1 MFINKHKDKMNYPHR
16 IQGKN
21 GVCLYKLRN
30 GLYMRQI
37 NKNTMTYNKIQ
48 EYALE
53 RVKNKNDYVILNIRN
68 SNSVLDTKRF
78 VLFSPPLVP
87 GRL

>member
-1 MFINKHKDKMNYPHR
+1 MEYLRK
-16 IQGKN
+16 IQDKN

-37 NKNTMTYNKIQ
+37 NKNTMSYNKIY
-48 EYALE
+48 EYTQE
-53 RVKNKNDYVILNIRN
+53 RVKNKNVYVILNIRN
-68 SNSVLDTKRF
+68 SDLDTKRI
-78 VLFSPPLVP
+78 VLFSPPLIC

>member
-1 MFINKHKDKMNYPHR
+1 MNYPLK
-16 IQGKN
+16 IKDKN
-21 GVCLYKLRN
+21 GICLYKLRN

-37 NKNTMTYNKIQ
+37 NKNSMTYNKIH

-53 RVKNKNDYVILNIRN
+53 RVKNKKDYVILNIN
-68 SNSVLDTKRF
+68 IQNPKSVLDTKRII
-78 VLFSPPLVP
+78 LFSPPLVC

>member
-1 MFINKHKDKMNYPHR
+1 MEYLRK
-16 IQGKN
+16 IQDKN

-37 NKNTMTYNKIQ
+37 NKNTMTYNKIH

-68 SNSVLDTKRF
+68 PNSVLDTKRF
-78 VLFSPPLVP
+78 VLFSPPLVS

>member
-1 MFINKHKDKMNYPHR
+1 MEYLRK
-16 IQGKN
+16 IQDKN

-37 NKNTMTYNKIQ
+37 NKNTMTYNKIH

-53 RVKNKNDYVILNIRN
+53 RVKNKNDYVILNIQN
-68 SNSVLDTKRF
+68 PNSVLDTKRF
-78 VLFSPPLVP
+78 VLFSPPLVS

>member
-1 MFINKHKDKMNYPHR
+1 MEYLRK
-16 IQGKN
+16 IQDKN

-37 NKNTMTYNKIQ
+37 NKNTMSYNKIY
-48 EYALE
+48 EYTQE

-68 SNSVLDTKRF
+68 SDLDTKRI
-78 VLFSPPLVP
+78 VLFSPPLIC

>member
-1 MFINKHKDKMNYPHR
+1 MEYLRK
-16 IQGKN
+16 IQDKN

-37 NKNTMTYNKIQ
+37 NKNTMTYNKIH
-48 EYALE
+48 EYTLE

-68 SNSVLDTKRF
+68 PNSDLDTKRI
-78 VLFSPPLVP
+78 VLFSPPLVC

>member
-1 MFINKHKDKMNYPHR
+1 MEYLGK
-16 IQGKN
+16 IQDKN
-21 GVCLYKLRN
+21 GICLYKLRN

-37 NKNTMTYNKIQ
+37 NKNTMTYNKIH
-48 EYALE
+48 EYTLE

-68 SNSVLDTKRF
+68 SNSNSDLDTKRI
-78 VLFSPPLVP
+78 VLFSPPLVC

>member
-1 MFINKHKDKMNYPHR
+1 MEYLRK
-16 IQGKN
+16 IQDKN

-37 NKNTMTYNKIQ
+37 NKNTMTYNKIH

-68 SNSVLDTKRF
+68 PNSGLDTKRI

>member
-1 MFINKHKDKMNYPHR
+1 MEYLRK
-16 IQGKN
+16 IQDKN

-37 NKNTMTYNKIQ
+37 NKNTMTYNKIH
-48 EYALE
+48 EYTLE

-68 SNSVLDTKRF
+68 SNSDLDTKRI
-78 VLFSPPLVP
+78 VLFSPPLVC

>member
-1 MFINKHKDKMNYPHR
+1 MNYPNR

-37 NKNTMTYNKIQ
+37 NKNTMVYNNIY
-48 EYALE
+48 EYTLE
-53 RVKNKNDYVILNIRN
+53 RIKNK
-68 SNSVLDTKRF
+68 K
-78 VLFSPPLVP
+78 
-87 GRL
+87 